1 MTEPNTDISACVD
14 RLEQV
19 KESLISYM
27 DEFRERLDDCY
38 DLLHNAPCNSLNRL
52 ITAGFVPGARFIF
65 DGKLSITFVGYTE
78 FLRMDFL
85 DEKEKR
91 HIFTDVKP
99 TAERIDMFKK
109 VEDQTNHET
118 TRD

>member
-1 MTEPNTDISACVD
+1 MSDNNIDFSKFVD
-14 RLEQV
+14 RIEETKSL
-19 KESLISYM
+19 LISYM

-65 DGKLSITFVGYTE
+65 DGKFSITFVGYTE
-78 FLRMDFL
+78 FLRIDFL

-91 HIFTDVKP
+91 HIYADVKP

-109 VEDQTNHET
+109 VED
-118 TRD
+118 